1 MLFLRRVYRCACLHA
16 HIEEC
21 FLNDKITILDI
32 NYHLNDNFNG
42 RVFSTTVGE
51 NNNDYVFTCKD
62 HLKIVLIGGVDKK
75 KKKKTYDAVIEN
87 GDVFVCVEYSNI
99 RQVYCNDCLNY
110 YLKFLYHY
118 FYFVRMFVLVIS

>member
-1 MLFLRRVYRCACLHA
+1 MLFLRRVYRCACLQA
-16 HIEEC
+16 YIEKC

-42 RVFSTTVGE
+42 RVFSMTVHE
-51 NNNDYVFTCKD
+51 NNNDYVFTCED

-75 KKKKTYDAVIEN
+75 KTCDAVIEN
-87 GDVFVCVEYSNI
+87 DDVSVCVEYSNI

-110 YLKFLYHY
+110 YLKLLYHY

>member
-1 MLFLRRVYRCACLHA
+1 MLFLRRVYRCACLQA
-16 HIEEC
+16 YIEKC

-51 NNNDYVFTCKD
+51 NNNDYVFTCED

-75 KKKKTYDAVIEN
+75 KHVMHPLKMTMFL
-87 GDVFVCVEYSNI
+87 FVSNI
-99 RQVYCNDCLNY
+99 Q
-110 YLKFLYHY
+110 
-118 FYFVRMFVLVIS
+118 I